1 MSKFDRKVFSRLLKK
16 IDSLSLT
23 NLDEKRRN
31 YIFNYHRNDYK
42 FNKNQ
47 ITFIHVPKT
56 GGASIREHL
65 EKNLNNFFVFEKKS
79 EHNPVSL
86 LCPPNDYKYVTFLRE
101 PTHRVY
107 SYYNMLKNNDF
118 VPGHHLAKKSLVDL
132 LINSFQAKNL
142 YCQYFSGL
150 PFENVN
156 DEIYNL
162 AISNL
167 KNFYFVG
174 KFEEFHNSFIQLSEK
189 LNLENKEF
197 IHINQNKYKPISED
211 QKKLIESY
219 NSYDIKLYN
228 EFFKK

>member
-1 MSKFDRKVFSRLLKK
+1 
-16 IDSLSLT
+16 
-23 NLDEKRRN
+23 
-31 YIFNYHRNDYK
+31 
-42 FNKNQ
+42 
-47 ITFIHVPKT
+47 
-56 GGASIREHL
+56 
-65 EKNLNNFFVFEKKS
+65 
-79 EHNPVSL
+79 
-86 LCPPNDYKYVTFLRE
+86 
-101 PTHRVY
+101 
-107 SYYNMLKNNDF
+107 MLKNNDF

-197 IHINQNKYKPISED
+197 IHINQNKY
-211 QKKLIESY
+211 
-219 NSYDIKLYN
+219 N
-228 EFFKK
+228 

>member
-1 MSKFDRKVFSRLLKK
+1 MSKFDRKIFSRLLKK

-86 LCPPNDYKYVTFLRE
+86 LCSPNEYKYITFLRE
-101 PTHRVY
+101 PTRRVY

-118 VPGHHLAKKSLVDL
+118 VPGHHLAKKSLADL
-132 LINSFQAKNL
+132 LINSFQTKNL

-156 DEIYNL
+156 DEIYNV

-167 KNFYFVG
+167 RNFYFVG
-174 KFEEFHNSFIQLSEK
+174 KFEEFNNSFIRLSEK
-189 LNLENKEF
+189 LNLENKK
-197 IHINQNKYKPISED
+197 IVHINQNKYNPISED

-219 NSYDIKLYN
+219 NKYDIKLYN